1 MLHLCEDGEH
11 YFSLPHS
18 MRHWLLSCCL
28 VGSLAAPALAQQPIA
43 LPAAPTAPA
52 PSPLPADA
60 ASAAPAA
67 PAAEGPQPGHRYEVK
82 LRSGVGFTGILKEV
96 APGGELVFEAQGLG
110 TLRVAAANITQL
122 QDLDAPVPGA
132 QVGLRAGYYDI
143 GSGSRYLFGP
153 SARNLRQGEGVVQD
167 VWLFL
172 AGVNYGITNNF
183 SVGAYLSLVPG
194 VGLQNQFVML
204 TPKVGFEVGHNWH
217 VGAGAL
223 LLRIPDGNTGYGA
236 GLVYGVATR
245 GSADNNFSLGVGY
258 GFAGGGIGSTPALYL
273 AGQTRVSRRVSL
285 MTENYIVAAA
295 SPVFFG
301 LYGIKLNW
309 PRLSLGIASGYAGY
323 IDNENYNNSYGYTY
337 NSPDRSF
344 FAFGYVYPV
353 YLDLSFRFGKP
364 YQPAAP
370 RP

>member
-1 MLHLCEDGEH
+1 
-11 YFSLPHS
+11 
-18 MRHWLLSCCL
+18 MRHWLLSLCL
-28 VGSLAAPALAQQPIA
+28 VGGLARPALAQEPIA

-52 PSPLPADA
+52 PSPLPAN
-60 ASAAPAA
+60 AAPAA

-82 LRSGVGFTGILKEV
+82 LRSRVGFTGVLKEV
-96 APGGELVFEAQGLG
+96 TPNGELVFEAQGLG
-110 TLRVAAANITQL
+110 TLRVAAANLTQL

-167 VWLFL
+167 IWIFL
-172 AGVNYGITNNF
+172 AGVNYGITNNV

-194 VGLQNQFVML
+194 LGLQNQFVML

-223 LLRIPDGNTGYGA
+223 LLRIPDGDTGYGA
-236 GLVYGVATR
+236 GLLYGVATR
-245 GSADNNFSLGVGY
+245 GSADNNFSLGIGY

-285 MTENYIVAAA
+285 MTENYIIAAQ

-309 PRLSLGIASGYAGY
+309 PRLSLGIASGYAGK
-323 IDNENYNNSYGYTY
+323 IDNSNRNNGYY
-337 NSPDRSF
+337 SSDDSF

-364 YQPAAP
+364 FQPTVP